1 MRAARLK
8 RDNVDPKGEFPI
20 GASAYL
26 FYLLFQ
32 AARLRDLHDDRKL
45 AAAGLN
51 LHRVRILAV
60 IRRIENCSMKDLALF
75 SAMDRTTLTR
85 AVDQLVAEDLVE
97 RWSSPRDRRRVN
109 VSLTDRGEAVYIQ
122 AAAALANGHATMLA
136 GVEDEDLRGA
146 ARVLRQVVR
155 NLVAEPLEASKL
167 IAYGP
172 APGAE

>member
-1 MRAARLK
+1 MRPTRLK
-8 RDNVDPKGEFPI
+8 RDNVDPTGEFPI
-20 GASAYL
+20 GVPAYL
-26 FYLLFQ
+26 LYMLFQ

-60 IRRIENCSMKDLALF
+60 IRRIESCSMKDLALF
-75 SAMDRTTLTR
+75 TAMDRTTLTR
-85 AVDQLVAEDLVE
+85 AVDQLVAEDVVE

-122 AAAALANGHATMLA
+122 AAAALANSNAAMLA

-155 NLVAEPLEASKL
+155 NLVEDPLDVAKL

-172 APGAE
+172 ASGGE

>member
-1 MRAARLK
+1 MRPARLK
-8 RDNVDPKGEFPI
+8 RDNIDPTGEFPT
-20 GASAYL
+20 GAPAYL

-32 AARLRDLHDDRKL
+32 AARLRDLRDDRKL

-60 IRRIENCSMKDLALF
+60 IRRIESCSMKDLALF
-75 SAMDRTTLTR
+75 TAMDRTTLTR
-85 AVDQLVAEDLVE
+85 AVDQLVADDLVE

-122 AAAALANGHATMLA
+122 AAVALANGNAAMLA
-136 GVEDEDLRGA
+136 GVEEEDLRGA

-155 NLVAEPLEASKL
+155 NLVEDPLDVAKL

-172 APGAE
+172 VVGGE